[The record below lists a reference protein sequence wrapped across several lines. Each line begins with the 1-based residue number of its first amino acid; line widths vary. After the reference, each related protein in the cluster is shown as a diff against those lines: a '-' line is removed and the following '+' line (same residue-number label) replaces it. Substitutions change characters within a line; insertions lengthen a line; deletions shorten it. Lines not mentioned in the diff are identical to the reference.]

1 MDKEQA
7 LVADVQVLAKSVCA
21 SWSGSLELQLPYLNT
36 EGCYEEC
43 T

>member
-21 SWSGSLELQLPYLNT
+21 LLVIPLSFSFLI
-36 EGCYEEC
+36 
-43 T
+43 

>member
-21 SWSGSLELQLPYLNT
+21 LLVIPLLFLSPQEPFFSSSNII
-36 EGCYEEC
+36 
-43 T
+43 